1 MTHGRSAREE
11 FLALSPPERRV
22 VHELL
27 VEQALARWKAHA
39 EKEGEIRYRET
50 VVGTEQIVDASL
62 PADAVRAVRTG
73 EGVEAVDGRYGEP
86 TAALQDNDLSF
97 PEPVEFA
104 YYAILNYFRKYA
116 LQRDVDDWLI
126 VNQAVSS
133 VDEREWEGTLRRAIE
148 KALQEPGGP

>member
-1 MTHGRSAREE
+1 MTPHER
-11 FLALSPPERRV
+11 FLSLSPPQRRI

-62 PADAVRAVRTG
+62 PEDAVRAVRSG
-73 EGVEAVDGRYGEP
+73 EGIDAVDRRYGEP
-86 TAALQDNDLSF
+86 QTALQDNDLSF

-126 VNQAVSS
+126 VNQAISS
-133 VDEREWEGTLRRAIE
+133 VDERKWEHTLRSAIE
-148 KALQEPGGP
+148 RALQEPGGP

>member
-1 MTHGRSAREE
+1 MTLRDQ
-11 FLALSPPERRV
+11 FLALPSHQRRV

-27 VEQALARWKAHA
+27 VKHALAVWKAYA
-39 EKEGEIRYRET
+39 DREGEIRYRET

-62 PADAVRAVRTG
+62 PEDAVRAVRTG
-73 EGVEAVDGRYGEP
+73 QGVDAVDRRYGEP
-86 TAALQDNDLSF
+86 KAALQDNDLSF

-126 VNQAVSS
+126 VNQAVSAA
-133 VDEREWEGTLRRAIE
+133 DEREWEGTLRRAIE
-148 KALQEPGGP
+148 RAVRESGGP

>member
-1 MTHGRSAREE
+1 MTPHER
-11 FLALSPPERRV
+11 FLSLSPPQRRI
-22 VHELL
+22 VHDLL
-27 VEQALARWKAHA
+27 VEQALARWKAHV

-62 PADAVRAVRTG
+62 PEDAVRAVRTG
-73 EGVEAVDGRYGEP
+73 EGIDAVDRRYGEP
-86 TAALQDNDLSF
+86 TTALQDNDLSF

-126 VNQAVSS
+126 VNQAISS
-133 VDEREWEGTLRRAIE
+133 VDERKWEHTLGSAIE

>member
-1 MTHGRSAREE
+1 MTPRER

-39 EKEGEIRYRET
+39 GKEGEIRYRET
-50 VVGTEQIVDASL
+50 VTGTEQIVDAGL
-62 PADAVRAVRTG
+62 PEDAVRAVRSG
-73 EGVEAVDGRYGEP
+73 EGVDAVNRRYGEP
-86 TAALQDNDLSF
+86 STALQDSDLSF

-116 LQRDVDDWLI
+116 LQRDVDDWVI

-133 VDEREWEGTLRRAIE
+133 LDERKWEDTLRSAIE

>member
-1 MTHGRSAREE
+1 MTLRDE
-11 FLALSPPERRV
+11 FLALPPRQRRV
-22 VHELL
+22 VHDLL
-27 VEQALARWKAHA
+27 VEHALARWKTYA

-62 PADAVRAVRTG
+62 PEDAVRAVRTG
-73 EGVEAVDGRYGEP
+73 EGVDAVDKRYGEP
-86 TAALQDNDLSF
+86 RAALQDNDLSF

-104 YYAILNYFRKYA
+104 YYAVFNYFRKYA

-148 KALQEPGGP
+148 RAEREPGS

>member
-1 MTHGRSAREE
+1 MTPRER
-11 FLALSPPERRV
+11 FLSLSPPERRV
-22 VHELL
+22 AHEFL

-50 VVGTEQIVDASL
+50 VTGTEQIVDASL
-62 PADAVRAVRTG
+62 PEDAVRAVRSG
-73 EGVEAVDGRYGEP
+73 EGVDAVNRRYGEP
-86 TAALQDNDLSF
+86 STALQDNDLSF

-133 VDEREWEGTLRRAIE
+133 VDERKWEDTLRSAIE
-148 KALQEPGGP
+148 KALQEPC